1 LALWSQLID
10 SALSSHIFATYLF
23 THLANIYWLDVLEE
37 LIGQKFGGIIYL
49 KSQKPTGKE
58 FIPRAEKIKS
68 QSDSSGH

>member
-1 LALWSQLID
+1 
-10 SALSSHIFATYLF
+10 
-23 THLANIYWLDVLEE
+23 LANIYWLDVLEE